1 MKRDVWTEKDIEYL
15 QTLQQDTIPLDS
27 LIASELNDGNTELE
41 ISQTLASEE
50 PNPEEL
56 AIIQCKKEYI
66 SSVINKLSPREQ
78 IVIRMRF
85 GFETGNPMSLEAIG
99 DKFGLTRE
107 RIRQIEEKALLK
119 LKNRLKESEL
129 C

>member
-1 MKRDVWTEKDIEYL
+1 
-15 QTLQQDTIPLDS
+15 
-27 LIASELNDGNTELE
+27 
-41 ISQTLASEE
+41 
-50 PNPEEL
+50 
-56 AIIQCKKEYI
+56 
-66 SSVINKLSPREQ
+66 
-78 IVIRMRF
+78 MRF

-107 RIRQIEEKALLK
+107 RIRQIEEKALSK

>member
-1 MKRDVWTEKDIEYL
+1 MKRDVWTEKDIAYL
-15 QTLQQDTIPLDS
+15 HILQQDIIPLDS

-41 ISQTLASEE
+41 ISQTLVSEE

-66 SSVINKLSPREQ
+66 STAINKLSPSEQ

-85 GFETGNPMSLEAIG
+85 GFETGSPMTLASIG
-99 DKFGLTRE
+99 DRFGLTRE
-107 RIRQIEEKALLK
+107 RIRQIEEKALSK